1 MNFKDIG
8 KGLKKLGKGKVAKE
22 LTGEVTEETLASI
35 TNGLLERNKEL
46 LSGVGNQWKKEAI
59 DTAGALSH
67 LPEIKSVQ
75 GALHNKGE
83 SVFSKSPLRVT
94 QRTGKYGSGYD
105 VVGTSANFSIEGVI
119 KSKNSLSNYLRAKV
133 SDDPTNSYSLIK
145 NNESFNSIARDAIDG
160 GKGAPYWVRTRA
172 AKNPRPTPQ
181 PTTRK
186 YNSKRWSNGKPKYYT
201 KKLKDGT
208 VIKGYLD
215 KDGVEVAK
223 VGTTKNGTRKV
234 SRKRSIRQDA
244 ELRKRGIDYV
254 EPNNT
259 YLTSRYDPKTKKGAV
274 SSKLYS
280 EDKTIKNIDHNASPA
295 DNKHIKELPEPTK
308 NRRRGNKATKK
319 APVNSPAQQDPQL
332 LLEAPAPRKTREYKS
347 DLGTNTE
354 PIPLSGPVR
363 EEKKTLNFK
372 KGEGIYTNPSKK
384 RISESAEY
392 NTKLIKKYHPTDPT
406 YNLGIKTEGGWI
418 GKEKDYR
425 LPKSNVQPEPPVEPA
440 PQSKPKQKNNK
451 VDVSIDDFKSADEL
465 DLTDSNDIDV
475 SHLFEES
482 DTIKDSQLD
491 KLEELRENGTLAQ
504 EDYEKAIDNV
514 INDSNMNIETDSPI
528 MSEPTP
534 ESVPEV
540 KNQPKERQSRRQQ
553 RKEENLKNDR
563 QQTSTQEQQMN
574 NRKQIDVTDTI
585 KNESEKVEQ
594 EVQKNQQQIF
604 NEYAE
609 QNFKPLEVGD
619 DDLSAFK
626 SGDGYDVTLRNARA
640 ENITLNDTNYD
651 VFYNENGA
659 RVFRNTETGDFVQDQ
674 DLANSLNSIGENERN
689 KYLTNLS
696 DDNWDLI
703 AGNSEKEIA
712 ANPEKFGFN
721 RAASEGV
728 EGYDARLMNEMDA
741 NNFRKAAAE
750 ARSKDVQK
758 AFGEEKD
765 KKIKKQLE
773 DKRNKLDIEALNAEK
788 IASTRKI
795 QLESRD
801 LKKEAGKKFN
811 EALGLDKF
819 EKGSAEYY
827 EALKA
832 AKGTAAYE
840 EAVKDLKKQMG
851 NISKSKEFAI
861 KNSNKVLDSR
871 IKGLM
876 GKGMNLTKAITIG
889 NAAIAA
895 VDKYKESKAEGKSTG
910 SALIRAGGAAVAGE
924 ILGIPGTL
932 FLTAAQTAPKAI
944 IAGAD
949 ALYKEHRRMNSSSNF
964 VPLGGV
970 NFQDS
975 QELATMR
982 QSGMELAKMSQYNL
996 EQSLMGAEAKHLH
1009 R

>member
-1 MNFKDIG
+1 MNLKNIG

-46 LSGVGNQWKKEAI
+46 LNGVGNQWKKEAI

-75 GALHNKGE
+75 GTLHNKGE

-94 QRTGKYGSGYD
+94 QRTGKYGNGYD

-208 VIKGYLD
+208 VVKGYLD

-259 YLTSRYDPKTKKGAV
+259 YLTSKYNPKTKTGAV

-280 EDKTIKNIDHNASPA
+280 EDKTIKNIDYNTSHVNLGTNTKPIKPLEPA
-295 DNKHIKELPEPTK
+295 K
-308 NRRRGNKATKK
+308 NRRRGNKAAKK

-354 PIPLSGPVR
+354 PIELSGPVKNRRKGNRPVKETPVDDSIQQSQQLLLDAPKQKSPRREYKSDLGTNTEPIPLSGPV
-363 EEKKTLNFK
+363 
-372 KGEGIYTNPSKK
+372 
-384 RISESAEY
+384 
-392 NTKLIKKYHPTDPT
+392 
-406 YNLGIKTEGGWI
+406 
-418 GKEKDYR
+418 
-425 LPKSNVQPEPPVEPA
+425 KSA
-440 PQSKPKQKNNK
+440 PQSKPEPKNNK
-451 VDVSIDDFKSADEL
+451 IDVSIDDFKPADEL

-491 KLEELRENGTLAQ
+491 KLEELRENGTLSQ
-504 EDYEKAIDNV
+504 EEYEKAIDNV

-534 ESVPEV
+534 EV
-540 KNQPKERQSRRQQ
+540 NDQPKERQSRRQQ
-553 RKEENLKNDR
+553 RKEENLKNNR
-563 QQTSTQEQQMN
+563 QQTSTQEQQLN

-585 KNESEKVEQ
+585 KNESDKVEQ

-619 DDLSAFK
+619 DDLSAFRT
-626 SGDGYDVTLRNARA
+626 GDGYDVTLRNARA

-651 VFYNENGA
+651 VLYGENNA

-689 KYLTNLS
+689 RYLTNLS

-703 AGNSEKEIA
+703 TGNAEKNIA
-712 ANPEKFGFN
+712 ANPEKYGFN
-721 RAASEGV
+721 RAAVEGV

-773 DKRNKLDIEALNAEK
+773 DKRNKLDIEALKAEK
-788 IASTRKI
+788 VAKTKKI

-840 EAVKDLKKQMG
+840 EAVKDLRKQMG

-924 ILGIPGTL
+924 ILGIPGTI

-944 IAGAD
+944 VAGAD
-949 ALYKEHRRMNSSSNF
+949 ALYKEHRRMNSASNF

>member
-1 MNFKDIG
+1 MNWKSIADKIKRAA
-8 KGLKKLGKGKVAKE
+8 KGIPKTK
-22 LTGEVTEETLASI
+22 TNEVI
-35 TNGLLERNKEL
+35 NKEL
-46 LSGVGNQWKKEAI
+46 DDLLNSTNEKIINKTKDIIENQIPK
-59 DTAGALSH
+59 
-67 LPEIKSVQ
+67 VM
-75 GALHNKGE
+75 
-83 SVFSKSPLRVT
+83 
-94 QRTGKYGSGYD
+94 
-105 VVGTSANFSIEGVI
+105 GTDN
-119 KSKNSLSNYLRAKV
+119 
-133 SDDPTNSYSLIK
+133 IK
-145 NNESFNSIARDAIDG
+145 N
-160 GKGAPYWVRTRA
+160 
-172 AKNPRPTPQ
+172 
-181 PTTRK
+181 
-186 YNSKRWSNGKPKYYT
+186 
-201 KKLKDGT
+201 T
-208 VIKGYLD
+208 V
-215 KDGVEVAK
+215 
-223 VGTTKNGTRKV
+223 N
-234 SRKRSIRQDA
+234 
-244 ELRKRGIDYV
+244 
-254 EPNNT
+254 
-259 YLTSRYDPKTKKGAV
+259 KTKKAV
-274 SSKLYS
+274 NNSIQQEQQLLLEAPKKKGPRKPRREYKSNLGTNTEPIQLS
-280 EDKTIKNIDHNASPA
+280 G
-295 DNKHIKELPEPTK
+295 PTK
-308 NRRRGNKATKK
+308 NRRRGNR
-319 APVNSPAQQDPQL
+319 PVNKSAQQSQQL
-332 LLEAPAPRKTREYKS
+332 LLEAPKQKSPRREYRS
-347 DLGTNTE
+347 DLGTNTK
-354 PIPLSGPVR
+354 PIQLPGPVNK
-363 EEKKTLNFK
+363 EKKALSLK
-372 KGEGIYTNPSKK
+372 KGESDLFNTLKKKASYNVQKGNFGHDPIYNISKPNGKPVGEVYKNKFYKSKK
-384 RISESAEY
+384 NKVKDDVQKTDTSSLKKEI
-392 NTKLIKKYHPTDPT
+392 NTK
-406 YNLGIKTEGGWI
+406 
-418 GKEKDYR
+418 KEQVSQ
-425 LPKSNVQPEPPVEPA
+425 PKSQPEPPVKPA
-440 PQSKPKQKNNK
+440 PQSKPEPKNNK
-451 VDVSIDDFKSADEL
+451 VDVSIDDFKPADEL

-491 KLEELRENGTLAQ
+491 KLEELRENGTLSQ
-504 EDYEKAIDNV
+504 EEYEKAIDNV

-534 ESVPEV
+534 EPVPEV
-540 KNQPKERQSRRQQ
+540 NNQPKERQSRRQQ

-563 QQTSTQEQQMN
+563 QQTSTQEQQLN

-585 KNESEKVEQ
+585 KNESEKVEE

-609 QNFKPLEVGD
+609 QNFKPLEVND

-626 SGDGYDVTLRNARA
+626 TGDGYDVTLRNARA
-640 ENITLNDTNYD
+640 ENITFNDTSYD
-651 VFYNENGA
+651 VLYDENGA
-659 RVFRNTETGDFVQDQ
+659 RVFRNTQTGDFVQDQ
-674 DLANSLNSIGENERN
+674 KLANSLNSIGEQERN
-689 KYLTNLS
+689 RYLANLS

-703 AGNSEKEIA
+703 TGNAEKNIA
-712 ANPEKFGFN
+712 ANPEKYGFN
-721 RAASEGV
+721 RAAVEGV

-773 DKRNKLDIEALNAEK
+773 DKRNKLDIEALKAEK
-788 IASTRKI
+788 VAKTKKI

-801 LKKEAGKKFN
+801 LKKEAGNKFN
-811 EALGLDKF
+811 KALGLDKF

-840 EAVKDLKKQMG
+840 EAVKDLRKQMG

-871 IKGLM
+871 IKGLT

-895 VDKYKESKAEGKSTG
+895 VDKYKESKAEGRSTG

-924 ILGIPGTL
+924 VLGIPGTL

-949 ALYKEHRRMNSSSNF
+949 ALYKEHRRMNSASNF

>member
-1 MNFKDIG
+1 MNWKSIADKIKRAA
-8 KGLKKLGKGKVAKE
+8 KGIPKTK
-22 LTGEVTEETLASI
+22 TNEVI
-35 TNGLLERNKEL
+35 NKEL
-46 LSGVGNQWKKEAI
+46 DDLLNSTNEKIINKTKDIIENQIPKVMGTDNIKNTVNKTNETVNTIKRRKGNR
-59 DTAGALSH
+59 
-67 LPEIKSVQ
+67 EIKKIPINNS
-75 GALHNKGE
+75 
-83 SVFSKSPLRVT
+83 T
-94 QRTGKYGSGYD
+94 QQ
-105 VVGTSANFSIEGVI
+105 E
-119 KSKNSLSNYLRAKV
+119 
-133 SDDPTNSYSLIK
+133 
-145 NNESFNSIARDAIDG
+145 
-160 GKGAPYWVRTRA
+160 
-172 AKNPRPTPQ
+172 Q
-181 PTTRK
+181 
-186 YNSKRWSNGKPKYYT
+186 
-201 KKLKDGT
+201 
-208 VIKGYLD
+208 
-215 KDGVEVAK
+215 
-223 VGTTKNGTRKV
+223 
-234 SRKRSIRQDA
+234 
-244 ELRKRGIDYV
+244 
-254 EPNNT
+254 
-259 YLTSRYDPKTKKGAV
+259 
-274 SSKLYS
+274 
-280 EDKTIKNIDHNASPA
+280 
-295 DNKHIKELPEPTK
+295 
-308 NRRRGNKATKK
+308 
-319 APVNSPAQQDPQL
+319 QL
-332 LLEAPAPRKTREYKS
+332 LLEAPKQKNPRKPRREYKS
-347 DLGTNTE
+347 DLGTNTK
-354 PIPLSGPVR
+354 PIQLPGPVNK
-363 EEKKTLNFK
+363 EKKALNLK
-372 KGEGIYTNPSKK
+372 KGEGDLFNTLKKKASYNVQKGNFGHDPIYNISKPNGKPVGEVYKNKFYKSKK
-384 RISESAEY
+384 NKVKDDVQKTDTSSLKKEI
-392 NTKLIKKYHPTDPT
+392 NTK
-406 YNLGIKTEGGWI
+406 
-418 GKEKDYR
+418 KEQV
-425 LPKSNVQPEPPVEPA
+425 SQPEPSVEPA
-440 PQSKPKQKNNK
+440 PQSKPEPKNNK
-451 VDVSIDDFKSADEL
+451 VDVSIDDFKPADEL
-465 DLTDSNDIDV
+465 EQMDLTDSNDIDV

-491 KLEELRENGTLAQ
+491 KLEELRENGTLSQ
-504 EDYEKAIDNV
+504 EEYEKAIDNV
-514 INDSNMNIETDSPI
+514 VNDSNMNIETDSPI
-528 MSEPTP
+528 MSEP
-534 ESVPEV
+534 EV
-540 KNQPKERQSRRQQ
+540 NDQPKKKQSRRQQ
-553 RKEENLKNDR
+553 RKEENLKNNR

-609 QNFKPLEVGD
+609 QNFKPLEVND

-626 SGDGYDVTLRNARA
+626 TGDGYDVTLRNARA
-640 ENITLNDTNYD
+640 ENITFNDTSYD
-651 VFYNENGA
+651 VLYDENGA
-659 RVFRNTETGDFVQDQ
+659 RVFRNTQTGDFVQDQ
-674 DLANSLNSIGENERN
+674 KLANSLNSIGEQERN
-689 KYLTNLS
+689 RYLANLS

-703 AGNSEKEIA
+703 TGNAEKNIT
-712 ANPEKFGFN
+712 ANPEKYGFN
-721 RAASEGV
+721 RAAVEGV

-773 DKRNKLDIEALNAEK
+773 DKRNKLDIEALKAEK
-788 IASTRKI
+788 VASTRKI

-840 EAVKDLKKQMG
+840 EAVKDLRKQMG

-876 GKGMNLTKAITIG
+876 GKGMTLNKAITMG

-924 ILGIPGTL
+924 ILGIPGTI

-944 IAGAD
+944 VAGAD
-949 ALYKEHRRMNSSSNF
+949 ALYKEHRRMNSASNF

>member
-1 MNFKDIG
+1 MNLKNIG

-46 LSGVGNQWKKEAI
+46 LNGVGNQWKKEAI

-67 LPEIKSVQ
+67 LPETKSVQ
-75 GALHNKGE
+75 GTLHNKGE

-259 YLTSRYDPKTKKGAV
+259 YLTSRYDPKTKKGAI

-280 EDKTIKNIDHNASPA
+280 EDKTIKNIDYNTSHVNLDTNTKPIKPLEPA
-295 DNKHIKELPEPTK
+295 K
-308 NRRRGNKATKK
+308 NRRRGNKAAKK

-354 PIPLSGPVR
+354 PIELSGPVKNRRKGNRPVKETPVDDSIQQSQQLLLDAPKQKSPRREYKSDLGTNTEPIPLSGPV
-363 EEKKTLNFK
+363 
-372 KGEGIYTNPSKK
+372 
-384 RISESAEY
+384 
-392 NTKLIKKYHPTDPT
+392 
-406 YNLGIKTEGGWI
+406 
-418 GKEKDYR
+418 
-425 LPKSNVQPEPPVEPA
+425 KSA
-440 PQSKPKQKNNK
+440 PQSKPEPKNNK
-451 VDVSIDDFKSADEL
+451 IDVSIDDFKPADEL
-465 DLTDSNDIDV
+465 DLTDSNDVDV

-491 KLEELRENGTLAQ
+491 KLEELRENGTLSQ
-504 EDYEKAIDNV
+504 EEYEKAIDNV

-528 MSEPTP
+528 MSEP
-534 ESVPEV
+534 EV
-540 KNQPKERQSRRQQ
+540 NDQPKERQSRRQQ
-553 RKEENLKNDR
+553 RKEENLKNNR
-563 QQTSTQEQQMN
+563 QQTSTQEQQLN

-585 KNESEKVEQ
+585 KNESDKVEQ

-609 QNFKPLEVGD
+609 QNFKPLEVSDG
-619 DDLSAFK
+619 DLSAFRT
-626 SGDGYDVTLRNARA
+626 GDGYDVTLRNARA

-651 VFYNENGA
+651 VLYGENNA

-689 KYLTNLS
+689 RYLTNLS

-703 AGNSEKEIA
+703 TGNAEKNIA
-712 ANPEKFGFN
+712 ANPEKYGFN
-721 RAASEGV
+721 RAAVEGV

-773 DKRNKLDIEALNAEK
+773 DKRNKLDIEALKAEK
-788 IASTRKI
+788 IAKTKKI

-840 EAVKDLKKQMG
+840 EAVKDLRKRMG

-871 IKGLM
+871 IKGLT

-895 VDKYKESKAEGKSTG
+895 VDKYKESKAEGRSTG

-924 ILGIPGTL
+924 VLGIPGTL

-949 ALYKEHRRMNSSSNF
+949 ALYKEHRRMNSASNF

>member
-1 MNFKDIG
+1 MNIKDIG

-22 LTGEVTEETLASI
+22 LTEEVTEETLASI

-59 DTAGALSH
+59 DTSGALSH
-67 LPEIKSVQ
+67 LPEVKSMPK
-75 GALHNKGE
+75 GALRNKGE
-83 SVFSKSPLRVT
+83 GVLSKTPLRVVE
-94 QRTGKYGSGYD
+94 RTGKYRSGYD
-105 VVGTSANFSIEGVI
+105 VVGMSSDFDIEGVI
-119 KSKNSLSNYLRAKV
+119 KSRNARNYLIG
-133 SDDPTNSYSLIK
+133 SLDVGPFESRYLLGGK
-145 NNESFNSIARDAIDG
+145 PKKTPENKFLQDRVSFNVNAQNYIDNG
-160 GKGAPYWVRTRA
+160 VDAPYWVRKRA
-172 AKNPRPTPQ
+172 GRTNVKPKQEIKNRRKGNREVKEIPVNRSTQQEQQLLLEAPKQKNPR
-181 PTTRK
+181 
-186 YNSKRWSNGKPKYYT
+186 KPRREYRSD
-201 KKLKDGT
+201 LGT
-208 VIKGYLD
+208 NTEPI
-215 KDGVEVAK
+215 
-223 VGTTKNGTRKV
+223 
-234 SRKRSIRQDA
+234 
-244 ELRKRGIDYV
+244 ELSG
-254 EPNNT
+254 
-259 YLTSRYDPKTKKGAV
+259 
-274 SSKLYS
+274 
-280 EDKTIKNIDHNASPA
+280 
-295 DNKHIKELPEPTK
+295 PTK
-308 NRRRGNKATKK
+308 NRRRGNR
-319 APVNSPAQQDPQL
+319 PVKETPVDDSVQQSQQL
-332 LLEAPAPRKTREYKS
+332 LLDAPKQKSSRREYKS
-347 DLGTNTE
+347 DLGINTE
-354 PIPLSGPVR
+354 PIPLSGPV
-363 EEKKTLNFK
+363 
-372 KGEGIYTNPSKK
+372 
-384 RISESAEY
+384 ES
-392 NTKLIKKYHPTDPT
+392 
-406 YNLGIKTEGGWI
+406 
-418 GKEKDYR
+418 
-425 LPKSNVQPEPPVEPA
+425 A
-440 PQSKPKQKNNK
+440 PQSKPEPKNNK
-451 VDVSIDDFKSADEL
+451 VDVSIDDFKPADEL

-491 KLEELRENGTLAQ
+491 KLEELRENGTLSQ
-504 EDYEKAIDNV
+504 EEYEKAIDNV
-514 INDSNMNIETDSPI
+514 INDSNINIETDSPI

-534 ESVPEV
+534 EPVPEV
-540 KNQPKERQSRRQQ
+540 NNQPKERQSRRQQ
-553 RKEENLKNDR
+553 RKEENLKNNR
-563 QQTSTQEQQMN
+563 QQTSTQEQQLN

-594 EVQKNQQQIF
+594 ESQKNQQQIF

-609 QNFKPLEVGD
+609 QNFKPLEVSD
-619 DDLSAFK
+619 DDLSAFRT
-626 SGDGYDVTLRNARA
+626 GDGYDVTLRNARA

-651 VFYNENGA
+651 VLYGENDA

-721 RAASEGV
+721 RAAAEGV

-741 NNFRKAAAE
+741 NAFRKVAAE

-765 KKIKKQLE
+765 KKIRKQLE
-773 DKRNKLDIEALNAEK
+773 DKRNKLDIEALKAEK
-788 IASTRKI
+788 VAKTRKI
-795 QLESRD
+795 QLENRN

-819 EKGSAEYY
+819 EKGSTEYY

-861 KNSNKVLDSR
+861 KNSNKTLDSQ
-871 IKGLM
+871 IKGLT

-895 VDKYKESKAEGKSTG
+895 VDKYKQSKAEGKSTG

-924 ILGIPGTL
+924 VLGIPGTL

-949 ALYKEHRRMNSSSNF
+949 ALYKEHRRMNSASNF

>member
-1 MNFKDIG
+1 MNLKNIG

-22 LTGEVTEETLASI
+22 LTEEVTEETLASI

-46 LSGVGNQWKKEAI
+46 LNGVGNQWKKEAI

-75 GALHNKGE
+75 GTLHNKGE

-94 QRTGKYGSGYD
+94 QRIGKYGSGYD

-223 VGTTKNGTRKV
+223 VGTTKNGVRKV

-259 YLTSRYDPKTKKGAV
+259 YLTSKYNPKTKTGAV

-280 EDKTIKNIDHNASPA
+280 EDKTIKNIDYNTSHVNLGTNTKPIKPLEPA
-295 DNKHIKELPEPTK
+295 K
-308 NRRRGNKATKK
+308 NRRRGNKAAKK

-354 PIPLSGPVR
+354 PIELSGPVKNRRKGNRPVKETPIDDSIQQNQQLLLDAPKQKSPRREYKSDLGTNTEPIPLSGPV
-363 EEKKTLNFK
+363 
-372 KGEGIYTNPSKK
+372 
-384 RISESAEY
+384 
-392 NTKLIKKYHPTDPT
+392 
-406 YNLGIKTEGGWI
+406 
-418 GKEKDYR
+418 
-425 LPKSNVQPEPPVEPA
+425 KSA
-440 PQSKPKQKNNK
+440 PQSKPEPKNNK
-451 VDVSIDDFKSADEL
+451 IDVSIDDFKPADEL

-491 KLEELRENGTLAQ
+491 KLEELRENGTLSQ
-504 EDYEKAIDNV
+504 EEYEKAIDNV

-534 ESVPEV
+534 EV
-540 KNQPKERQSRRQQ
+540 NDQPKERQSRRQQ
-553 RKEENLKNDR
+553 RKEENLKNNR
-563 QQTSTQEQQMN
+563 QQTSTQEQQLN

-585 KNESEKVEQ
+585 KNESDKVEQ

-619 DDLSAFK
+619 DDLSAFRT
-626 SGDGYDVTLRNARA
+626 GDGYDVTLRNARA

-651 VFYNENGA
+651 VLYGENNA

-689 KYLTNLS
+689 RYLTNLS

-703 AGNSEKEIA
+703 AGNSEKGIT

-721 RAASEGV
+721 RAAAEGV

-741 NNFRKAAAE
+741 NSFRKTAAD

-773 DKRNKLDIEALNAEK
+773 DKRNKLDIEALKAEK
-788 IASTRKI
+788 VAKTKKI

-801 LKKEAGKKFN
+801 LKKEAGNKFN
-811 EALGLDKF
+811 KALGLDKF

-840 EAVKDLKKQMG
+840 EAVKDLRKQMG

-871 IKGLM
+871 IKGLT

-895 VDKYKESKAEGKSTG
+895 VDKYKESKAEGRSTA
-910 SALIRAGGAAVAGE
+910 SSLIRAGGAAVAGE
-924 ILGIPGTL
+924 VLGPVG
-932 FLTAAQTAPKAI
+932 FVALTAAQTAPKAI

-949 ALYKEHRRMNSSSNF
+949 ALYKEHRRMNSASNF